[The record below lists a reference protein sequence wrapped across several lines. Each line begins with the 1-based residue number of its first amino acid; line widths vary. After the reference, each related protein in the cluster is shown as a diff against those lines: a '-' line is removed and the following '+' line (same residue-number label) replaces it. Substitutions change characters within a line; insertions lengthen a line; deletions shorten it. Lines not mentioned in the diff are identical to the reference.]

1 MYKIYGGRILAY
13 FIISS
18 FFAGSLHPCAA
29 HFIAEHYMFDGSG
42 QETYSYYG
50 FLNWLCYN
58 VCISLIFT
66 RLHLM
71 SLMQVGYHNEHHD
84 FPAVAWTRLPKV
96 RSLAPEYYNHL
107 QYHRSWPLVI
117 FRFIF
122 EKDVGIFSRVK
133 RDQHKPTKKAQ
144 QDAILPGEGKSLE
157 GAD

>member
-1 MYKIYGGRILAY
+1 MFRTFQLLFYVIRPGLVNPKPPTPFVLLNAAFQVCFNAIMYKIYGGRILAY

-58 VCISLIFT
+58 VCVSLLFT

-71 SLMQVGYHNEHHD
+71 SLM
-84 FPAVAWTRLPKV
+84 
-96 RSLAPEYYNHL
+96 
-107 QYHRSWPLVI
+107 
-117 FRFIF
+117 
-122 EKDVGIFSRVK
+122 
-133 RDQHKPTKKAQ
+133 
-144 QDAILPGEGKSLE
+144 
-157 GAD
+157 